1 MRNIY
6 LKTRSLEEVHELI
19 EEEFKDFYNSVEVEE
34 IDVRKALN
42 RVAAEE
48 IYSIYSS
55 PSFHS
60 CGMDGVMVESKKTA
74 AAREH
79 MPLTL
84 TKEDYMYCDTGDPL
98 LKPYDA
104 VIMIE
109 NIVEEGDSITIQA
122 PVHSW
127 ENVRP
132 IGEDIIEKDLIF
144 PQFHKFRPID
154 LSIMLS
160 AGLKKVKVIKK
171 PKLAIIPT
179 GDEIVSGSE
188 GLKVGEIIESNSAMF
203 VAMAEEM
210 GAEAEVLSI
219 VKDDRELLKATVKEA
234 MEKYDM
240 VVMNAGSSAGRD
252 DYTAS
257 IAKDLGKLLAHG
269 ISIRPGKPAV
279 IASIGGKPFIGVPG
293 YPVSGH
299 IVFQEVIETILEHK
313 MHLKKKEVTVVEG
326 ELTRPAVSSL
336 KNTEYV
342 RVKVGKIKDKLFF
355 TPMDRGAGSSYS
367 LSQSDGYLIIDKNS
381 EGHVKGER
389 VAVRLHDHVRPSD
402 FDKRIVSIGSH
413 DMVLDII
420 NDLFAKEGSEYSLL
434 SSHVG
439 SFSGLQALLSD
450 NCHIAPSHLL
460 GKDGKYNNEAVSML
474 FKGEEMAMIN
484 VVGRRQ
490 GFIVEKGNPKN
501 IKTIEDLKD
510 LKMVNRQRGAG
521 TRVLFDYLLEK
532 AGIEGKGIEGYDHEV
547 TTHLAAAL
555 AVKNGDVDFAVGVES
570 AAVKMDLDF
579 IYLADEDY
587 EFVLKRETLDQEPIK
602 ELIEMLRSDLF
613 KKTVD
618 ALGGYNTLKSGEVRY
633 YEG

>member
-1 MRNIY
+1 M
-6 LKTRSLEEVHELI
+6 S
-19 EEEFKDFYNSVEVEE
+19 
-34 IDVRKALN
+34 
-42 RVAAEE
+42 
-48 IYSIYSS
+48 
-55 PSFHS
+55 
-60 CGMDGVMVESKKTA
+60 
-74 AAREH
+74 
-79 MPLTL
+79 
-84 TKEDYMYCDTGDPL
+84 
-98 LKPYDA
+98 
-104 VIMIE
+104 
-109 NIVEEGDSITIQA
+109 
-122 PVHSW
+122 
-127 ENVRP
+127 
-132 IGEDIIEKDLIF
+132 
-144 PQFHKFRPID
+144 
-154 LSIMLS
+154 
-160 AGLKKVKVIKK
+160 
-171 PKLAIIPT
+171 
-179 GDEIVSGSE
+179 
-188 GLKVGEIIESNSAMF
+188 
-203 VAMAEEM
+203 
-210 GAEAEVLSI
+210 
-219 VKDDRELLKATVKEA
+219 
-234 MEKYDM
+234 
-240 VVMNAGSSAGRD
+240 
-252 DYTAS
+252 
-257 IAKDLGKLLAHG
+257 
-269 ISIRPGKPAV
+269 
-279 IASIGGKPFIGVPG
+279 
-293 YPVSGH
+293 
-299 IVFQEVIETILEHK
+299 
-313 MHLKKKEVTVVEG
+313 
-326 ELTRPAVSSL
+326 
-336 KNTEYV
+336 
-342 RVKVGKIKDKLFF
+342 
-355 TPMDRGAGSSYS
+355 
-367 LSQSDGYLIIDKNS
+367 
-381 EGHVKGER
+381 
-389 VAVRLHDHVRPSD
+389 PSD